1 MVPWQGSPEA
11 LQVDVLLQVLLGVLR
26 MGHLVEHTVLHQIVV
41 DPRLDEAC
49 PVLSLWMGCDVLGDV
64 VGWPEALPYCAEG
77 TEASSMG
84 LCHRLEVRLRSC
96 LVKR

>member
-41 DPRLDEAC
+41 DPRLDQAC

-64 VGWPEALPYCAEG
+64 VGWPEALPDCAEG
-77 TEASSMG
+77 PEASAVC
-84 LCHRLEVRLRSC
+84 LRHRVEVRLRSR
-96 LVKR
+96 LVHR